1 MRNRNIDF
9 VSMRKYAFALSL
21 FIIVLGVVSLLTA
34 GLNLGIDFTG
44 GTILHLDIRQEFEL
58 EEVREV
64 LAPFDLDGAVV
75 QKVGMEGLGEGQ
87 KHEVL
92 IRTHSLT
99 PDVQDEVLAAFQ
111 ERFDLTADD
120 MLRVQSVGGIISGEL
135 QRNAF
140 LAMLI
145 ASMGMVIYI
154 TFRFEYR
161 FALTAIVALLHDAM
175 IVLAFFSLFRVEI
188 NSPFVAA
195 VLMIFGYSINDTI
208 VIFDRIRE
216 NMKSRRKETMAEV
229 VNNSINA
236 SLTRSF
242 YTSVTTLCVLLTLFA
257 FGGVTL
263 RPFMSALLVGVVAGT
278 YSSIFVASPLWLAW
292 KEKEIS
298 NKARAKTA

>member
-1 MRNRNIDF
+1 MRNMNIDF

-21 FIIVLGVVSLLTA
+21 FIIVLGVVSLLTT

-92 IRTHSLT
+92 IRTPSLT
-99 PDVQDEVLAAFQ
+99 SEVQDDLLAAFQ
-111 ERFDLTADD
+111 ERFDLTTDD
-120 MLRVQSVGGIISGEL
+120 MLRVESVGGIISGEL
-135 QRNAF
+135 QRKAF
-140 LAMLI
+140 LAMII
-145 ASMGMVIYI
+145 ASMGMVVYI
-154 TFRFEYR
+154 TFRFEHR

-195 VLMIFGYSINDTI
+195 VLMIIGYSVNDTI

-216 NMKSRRKETMAEV
+216 NMKNRRKETMAEV
-229 VNNSINA
+229 VNKSINA

-242 YTSVTTLCVLLTLFA
+242 YTSATTLCVLLTLFA

-292 KEKEIS
+292 KEKETRS
-298 NKARAKTA
+298 KARVKTA